1 MCGRSVALMPT
12 RRAGYGVVHDH
23 KKDRR
28 SLVLCEGSMRQLA
41 LTEAVVWQDALPGVN
56 EVEETAPTLF

>member
-1 MCGRSVALMPT
+1 MPT

-28 SLVLCEGSMRQLA
+28 SLVLCEGSMKQVALA
-41 LTEAVVWQDALPGVN
+41 DAVVWQDALPGLG
-56 EVEETAPTLF
+56 EAGGPAPTLF

>member
-1 MCGRSVALMPT
+1 MPT

-28 SLVLCEGSMRQLA
+28 SLILCEGSMRQIA
-41 LTEAVVWQDALPGVN
+41 FAEARFWQDALPGIA
-56 EVEETAPTLF
+56 ETHEPAPTLF